1 MEALIVSH
9 TTSLRGI
16 RAARRMYA
24 AVPWTLLS
32 KVQQNRILKSC
43 LMPATP
49 IDFDFV
55 ERMGF
60 WENNSSEQLDMLI
73 GMESQRRRD
82 SRICSHLISSLPP
95 GAIMHVAHDLYSC
108 SPAFTA
114 LLCSKGKSVGEIIP
128 LLMELLGTYMLPE
141 EATLP
146 ISRGDAWRRNG
157 LVADPQPDDPTMH
170 SAAGSMALPV
180 QQAHYHCNPAVTVE
194 ELRAMTAWA
203 TSSRYA
209 TFRAAVKYVAS
220 GSASPA
226 ESIMFGMFALPQRYG
241 GFNMLSLPKGGILLN
256 HRVDFDEQALHMSSG
271 IPYAILD
278 AYIPAAN
285 MELEYN
291 GIGHEEQAARIH
303 DGQRNNGV
311 RGMGI
316 AAIVINR
323 DQMRDVVALEAIA
336 RTIYRSAG
344 KCLRYRTDGYRK
356 QQHALLNTLRKAIG
370 LPPC

>member
-1 MEALIVSH
+1 
-9 TTSLRGI
+9 
-16 RAARRMYA
+16 
-24 AVPWTLLS
+24 
-32 KVQQNRILKSC
+32 
-43 LMPATP
+43 MPATP
-49 IDFDFV
+49 VDFDLA

-60 WENNSSEQLDMLI
+60 WENDSSEQLDMLI

-82 SRICSHLISSLPP
+82 ARICPHLISSLPP

-114 LLCSKGKSVGEIIP
+114 LICSKGKSIGEILP
-128 LLMELLGTYMLPE
+128 LLMELLGTHTLPE

-146 ISRGDAWRRNG
+146 ISRGETWRCDG
-157 LVADPQPDDPTMH
+157 LVADPQLEDPTIN
-170 SAAGSMALPV
+170 STAGQAASPV
-180 QQAHYHCNPAVTVE
+180 QQARYHCDPAVTIE
-194 ELRAMTAWA
+194 ELKAMAMWA
-203 TSSRYA
+203 GSSRYA
-209 TFRAAVKYVAS
+209 GFRAAVNYAVA

-256 HRVDFDEQALHMSSG
+256 HRIDFDEQALLMSSG

-291 GIGHEEQAARIH
+291 GIGHEEETARVH

-316 AAIVINR
+316 AIIVINR

-336 RTIYRSAG
+336 KTIHRNAG
-344 KCLRYRTDGYRK
+344 KRFRHNIQGYRAR
-356 QQHALLNTLRKAIG
+356 QHTLLNALRKATG

>member
-9 TTSLRGI
+9 ITSLRGI

-24 AVPWTLLS
+24 DVPWTPLS
-32 KVQQNRILKSC
+32 KVQQNRILRSC
-43 LMPATP
+43 IMPATP
-49 IDFDFV
+49 IDFDFA

-60 WENNSSEQLDMLI
+60 WESESSEQLDMLI
-73 GMESQRRRD
+73 GMEAQRRRD
-82 SRICSHLISSLPP
+82 PRICPHLTSSLPP

-114 LLCSKGKSVGEIIP
+114 LMYSKGKSVGEILP
-128 LLMELLGTYMLPE
+128 LLMELLGTYTLPE

-146 ISRGDAWRRNG
+146 ISRGEAWDRSALVTDAR
-157 LVADPQPDDPTMH
+157 PDDPTAN
-170 SAAGSMALPV
+170 SDAAPSTPLV
-180 QQAHYHCNPAVTVE
+180 QQAHYHCSPAVTIE
-194 ELRAMTAWA
+194 ELKAMAAWA

-209 TFRAAVKYVAS
+209 TFRTAVKYVAA

-256 HRVDFDEQALHMSSG
+256 HRIDFNEQALHMASG

-278 AYIPAAN
+278 AHIPAAKTD
-285 MELEYN
+285 LEYN
-291 GIGHEEQAARIH
+291 GIGHEQDAARVH

-316 AAIVINR
+316 AIIVLNR
-323 DQMRDVVALEAIA
+323 DQMRDVIALEAIA

-344 KCLRYRTDGYRK
+344 TCLRYRMEGYRMR
-356 QQHALLNTLRKAIG
+356 QRALLNTLRKATG